1 MFNRKILTVQLAA
14 IALVAFAFVGCSG
27 SDSEP
32 YDTAEEIETAS
43 ETAPSVREPV
53 SETLVAAKLADADL
67 FDGTEDRVIS
77 RCPGCALA
85 MDGSA
90 DYALSV
96 EGYELHFCSE
106 SCRHGFEDDL
116 MANIGRLEIPER

>member
-1 MFNRKILTVQLAA
+1 MFNSKILTVQLAA
-14 IALVAFAFVGCSG
+14 IALVAVAFVGCSG

-32 YDTAEEIETAS
+32 YEAAEEIEMEAA
-43 ETAPSVREPV
+43 APVMEPV
-53 SETLVAAKLADADL
+53 SETLVASKLAGADL
-67 FDGTEDRVIS
+67 ADGTEDMVVS

-85 MDGSA
+85 MEGSA
-90 DYALSV
+90 DYPVSV

-116 MANIGRLEIPER
+116 MANIARLEIPER